1 MVLAMKE
8 LVIFGEASKKEIKK
22 ISISYRDFDTNLMD
36 FLRRQD
42 IPVAS
47 SCSGD
52 GICLRCVTVNGHQ
65 KFLTCQKKVRDLF
78 RDSDSET
85 LSFSYL

>member
-1 MVLAMKE
+1 MKE
-8 LVIFGEASKKEIKK
+8 LIIFGDASKKEIKK
-22 ISISYRDFDTNLMD
+22 ISISYRDFDSNLMD
-36 FLRRQD
+36 FLRRNE

-52 GICLRCVTVNGHQ
+52 GICLKCVTVCGHQ
-65 KFLTCQKKVRDLF
+65 KFLTCQKRVRDLF
-78 RDSDSET
+78 RETDSQT